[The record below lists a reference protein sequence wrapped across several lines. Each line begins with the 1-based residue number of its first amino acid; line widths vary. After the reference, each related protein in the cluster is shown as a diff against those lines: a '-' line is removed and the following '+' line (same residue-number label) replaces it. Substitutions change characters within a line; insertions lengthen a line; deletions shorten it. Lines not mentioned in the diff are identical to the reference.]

1 MTIADELDS
10 AMKAFNGHKGI
21 SQAELA
27 KKSGVPQPT
36 ISRTLKGVSQPETAT
51 LRKLAKFLGATIGG
65 VSGDPAPPELCNTG
79 EGHGFPMPRGT
90 LSGSSPRRTSNHR
103 TKSVK
108 RGAVCSPWACP
119 RPCERIPIDQ
129 GKSAEIISISD
140 FRASARVSFAD
151 IPNK

>member
-65 VSGDPAPPELCNTG
+65 VSGDPAPPSYAT
-79 EGHGFPMPRGT
+79 P
-90 LSGSSPRRTSNHR
+90 
-103 TKSVK
+103 
-108 RGAVCSPWACP
+108 
-119 RPCERIPIDQ
+119 
-129 GKSAEIISISD
+129 GKVTD
-140 FRASARVSFAD
+140 FRCREEPSLDPPLAELLTIAQSLSKEGRYVLLGLARGLAKEYPSTKA
-151 IPNK
+151 NQRK